1 MANQSHIIAR
11 WDPRIQ
17 GPLINKKIRL
27 NTPLEESMLK
37 SNFYMNYQCK
47 VVANWKREIQLDEN
61 IMLQLQ
67 LAMSFHDV
75 FCGWIYIILDD
86 EITDENNKRIS
97 LHTNYKR
104 LIQIE
109 SA

>member
-1 MANQSHIIAR
+1 
-11 WDPRIQ
+11 
-17 GPLINKKIRL
+17 
-27 NTPLEESMLK
+27 MLK

-75 FCGWIYIILDD
+75 FCG
-86 EITDENNKRIS
+86 
-97 LHTNYKR
+97 
-104 LIQIE
+104 
-109 SA
+109 